1 MCWYKLRL
9 SVVLVLVVNREN
21 SEIVQIASVFVM
33 QSHAEAYLQR
43 LLEAVIPAYQ
53 EAPGL
58 SAIMVLRRSLVGY
71 EEISTITTWQSEEHM
86 RWFFEAEPV
95 SSTKGV
101 AVQGKPP
108 NLYQL
113 VFDASRG
120 SRNRSEQ

>member
-43 LLEAVIPAYQ
+43 LLEAVIASYQ

-58 SAIMVLRRSLVGY
+58 STIMVLRRSLVGY
-71 EEISTITTWQSEEHM
+71 EEISTITTSESEEHM
-86 RWFFEAEPV
+86 RSFFEAEPV
-95 SSTKGV
+95 SSTTGV
-101 AVQGKPP
+101 SVQGKPP

-120 SRNRSEQ
+120 LRN